1 MSRSLL
7 YEALVKHSQNK
18 VKFAERVLIREFT
31 LYLMILMR
39 EKNYIWRKM
48 NMLEDLKKEVH
59 KAHIKLWENRLVM
72 WTSGNVSARDP
83 KTDLVVI
90 KPSGVSYDKLL
101 PDNLVVVD
109 LNGNVIEGNLKPS
122 VDMATHLYVYKHM
135 PDVMSVI
142 HTHSTYASAFAAI
155 GKPIPVCLTAMAD
168 FFGRDIPVGELVL
181 IGEEEIG
188 KEIVRKI
195 GNSKAIIM
203 KNHGPFTIG
212 ASVDDA
218 LKAAIFLE
226 EAAKVLIMSKILGE
240 PQPIPGF
247 MVKILHKNYNEKYG
261 Q

>member
-1 MSRSLL
+1 
-7 YEALVKHSQNK
+7 
-18 VKFAERVLIREFT
+18 
-31 LYLMILMR
+31 
-39 EKNYIWRKM
+39 
-48 NMLEDLKKEVH
+48 MLENLKKEVYR
-59 KAHIKLWENRLVM
+59 AHMKLWENRLVM
-72 WTSGNVSARDP
+72 WTSGNVSGRDP
-83 KTDLVVI
+83 KTNLVVI

-109 LNGNVIEGNLKPS
+109 LNGNVIEGDLKPS

-135 PDVMSVI
+135 PEIMSVI

-188 KEIVRKI
+188 KEIVSKI
-195 GNSKAIIM
+195 GNSKAILM

-212 ASVDDA
+212 KNVNEA
-218 LKAAIFLE
+218 LQSAIFLE
-226 EAAKVLIMSKILGE
+226 ETAKVLIMSRILGE
-240 PQPIPGF
+240 SQPIPES

>member
-1 MSRSLL
+1 
-7 YEALVKHSQNK
+7 
-18 VKFAERVLIREFT
+18 
-31 LYLMILMR
+31 
-39 EKNYIWRKM
+39 
-48 NMLEDLKKEVH
+48 MLENLKGEVY
-59 KAHIKLWENRLVM
+59 KAHMNLGKNRLVM

-83 KTDLVVI
+83 KTNLVVI
-90 KPSGVSYDKLL
+90 KPSGVPYDKLS

-109 LNGNVIEGNLKPS
+109 LNGKVIDGNLKPS
-122 VDMATHLYVYKHM
+122 VDMATHLYIYRHM

-155 GKPIPVCLTAMAD
+155 GKSIPVCLTAMAD

-181 IGEEEIG
+181 IGEEEMG

-212 ASVDDA
+212 KSVSEA

-226 EAAKVLIMSKILGE
+226 ESAKTLIMAKILGE
-240 PQPIPGF
+240 PQSIPESI
-247 MVKILHKNYNEKYG
+247 VNKLHKNYIEKYG

>member
-1 MSRSLL
+1 
-7 YEALVKHSQNK
+7 
-18 VKFAERVLIREFT
+18 
-31 LYLMILMR
+31 
-39 EKNYIWRKM
+39 
-48 NMLEDLKKEVH
+48 MLENLRKEVYR
-59 KAHIKLWENRLVM
+59 AHIKLWENRLVM
-72 WTSGNVSARDP
+72 WTSGNVSGRDP

-101 PDNLVVVD
+101 PENLVVVD
-109 LNGNVIEGNLKPS
+109 LNGNIIEGNLKPS

-188 KEIVRKI
+188 KEIVSKI

-212 ASVDDA
+212 KNVNEA
-218 LKAAIFLE
+218 LKAATFLE
-226 EAAKVLIMSKILGE
+226 ETAKVLIMSRILGE
-240 PQPIPGF
+240 PQPIPGS

>member
-1 MSRSLL
+1 
-7 YEALVKHSQNK
+7 
-18 VKFAERVLIREFT
+18 
-31 LYLMILMR
+31 
-39 EKNYIWRKM
+39 
-48 NMLEDLKKEVH
+48 MLENLKKEVYQ
-59 KAHIKLWENRLVM
+59 AHIKLWENRLVM
-72 WTSGNVSARDP
+72 WTSGNVSGRDP
-83 KTDLVVI
+83 KTDLIVI

>member
-1 MSRSLL
+1 
-7 YEALVKHSQNK
+7 
-18 VKFAERVLIREFT
+18 
-31 LYLMILMR
+31 
-39 EKNYIWRKM
+39 
-48 NMLEDLKKEVH
+48 MLENLKKEVYR
-59 KAHIKLWENRLVM
+59 AHIKLWENRLVM

-109 LNGNVIEGNLKPS
+109 LNGNIIEGNLKPS
-122 VDMATHLYVYKHM
+122 VDMATHLYVYKHR
-135 PDVMSVI
+135 PEVMSVI

-212 ASVDDA
+212 ASVNEA

-226 EAAKVLIMSKILGE
+226 ETAKVLIMSRILGE
-240 PQPIPGF
+240 PQPIPEF

>member
-1 MSRSLL
+1 W
-7 YEALVKHSQNK
+7 END
-18 VKFAERVLIREFT
+18 
-31 LYLMILMR
+31 
-39 EKNYIWRKM
+39 EK
-48 NMLEDLKKEVH
+48 MLENLKKKVYKTH
-59 KAHIKLWENRLVM
+59 MKLWENRLVM
-72 WTSGNVSARDP
+72 WTSGNVSGRDP
-83 KTDLVVI
+83 KTNLVVI

-109 LNGNVIEGNLKPS
+109 LNGNIIEGNLKPS

-142 HTHSTYASAFAAI
+142 HTHSTYATAFAAI

-168 FFGRDIPVGELVL
+168 FFGCDIPVGELVL

-188 KEIVRKI
+188 KEIVGKI

-203 KNHGPFTIG
+203 KNHGPFAIG
-212 ASVDDA
+212 ASVNEA

-226 EAAKVLIMSKILGE
+226 ESAKTLIMAKILGE
-240 PQPIPGF
+240 PQSIPESI
-247 MVKILHKNYNEKYG
+247 VNKLHKNYIEKYG

>member
-1 MSRSLL
+1 
-7 YEALVKHSQNK
+7 
-18 VKFAERVLIREFT
+18 
-31 LYLMILMR
+31 
-39 EKNYIWRKM
+39 
-48 NMLEDLKKEVH
+48 MLENLKKEVYQ
-59 KAHIKLWENRLVM
+59 AHLKLWENRLVM

-90 KPSGVSYDKLL
+90 KPSGVSYDRLSS
-101 PDNLVVVD
+101 DNLVIVD
-109 LNGNVIEGNLKPS
+109 LNGKVIDGELKPS

-155 GKPIPVCLTAMAD
+155 GKGIPVCLTAMAD
-168 FFGRDIPVGELVL
+168 FFGCNIPIGNLVL

-212 ASVDDA
+212 TSVNEA
-218 LKAAIFLE
+218 LKAAIYLE
-226 EAAKVLIMSKILGE
+226 ESAKTLIMAKILGE
-240 PQPIPGF
+240 PQSIPES
-247 MVKILHKNYNEKYG
+247 MVNILHKNYTEKYG

>member
-1 MSRSLL
+1 
-7 YEALVKHSQNK
+7 
-18 VKFAERVLIREFT
+18 
-31 LYLMILMR
+31 
-39 EKNYIWRKM
+39 
-48 NMLEDLKKEVH
+48 MLENLKKEVYQ
-59 KAHIKLWENRLVM
+59 AHIKLWENKLVM
-72 WTSGNVSARDP
+72 WTSGNVSGRDP

-109 LNGNVIEGNLKPS
+109 LNGNVIEGDLKPS
-122 VDMATHLYVYKHM
+122 VDMATHLYVYKHI
-135 PDVMSVI
+135 PEIMSVI
-142 HTHSTYASAFAAI
+142 HTHSTYASAFAAV

-168 FFGRDIPVGELVL
+168 FFGCDIPVGELVL

-212 ASVDDA
+212 TSVNEA
-218 LKAAIFLE
+218 LQAAIFLE
-226 EAAKVLIMSKILGE
+226 EGAKVLIMSRILGE
-240 PQPIPGF
+240 PQPIPGS
-247 MVKILHKNYNEKYG
+247 MVKILHKNYVEKYG

>member
-1 MSRSLL
+1 
-7 YEALVKHSQNK
+7 
-18 VKFAERVLIREFT
+18 
-31 LYLMILMR
+31 
-39 EKNYIWRKM
+39 
-48 NMLEDLKKEVH
+48 MLENLKKEVY
-59 KAHIKLWENRLVM
+59 KAHLKLWENRLVM
-72 WTSGNVSARDP
+72 CTSGNVSARDP

-109 LNGNVIEGNLKPS
+109 LNGNIIEGNLKPS

-188 KEIVRKI
+188 KEIIRKI

-212 ASVDDA
+212 KNVNEA

-226 EAAKVLIMSKILGE
+226 EGAKVLIMSKILGE
-240 PQPIPGF
+240 PQPIPGS
-247 MVKILHKNYNEKYG
+247 MVKILYKNYNEKYG

>member
-1 MSRSLL
+1 
-7 YEALVKHSQNK
+7 
-18 VKFAERVLIREFT
+18 
-31 LYLMILMR
+31 
-39 EKNYIWRKM
+39 
-48 NMLEDLKKEVH
+48 MLENLKKEVCQ
-59 KAHIKLWENRLVM
+59 AHIKLWENKLVM

-90 KPSGVSYDKLL
+90 KPSGVPYDKLL

-109 LNGNVIEGNLKPS
+109 LKGNIIEGNLKPS

-135 PDVMSVI
+135 PEVMSVI

-188 KEIVRKI
+188 KEIVNKI

-212 ASVDDA
+212 TSVNEA
-218 LKAAIFLE
+218 LKLS
-226 EAAKVLIMSKILGE
+226 LIHISEPTRLGM
-240 PQPIPGF
+240 ISYA
-247 MVKILHKNYNEKYG
+247 V
-261 Q
+261 

>member
-1 MSRSLL
+1 
-7 YEALVKHSQNK
+7 
-18 VKFAERVLIREFT
+18 
-31 LYLMILMR
+31 
-39 EKNYIWRKM
+39 
-48 NMLEDLKKEVH
+48 MLENLKKEVYR
-59 KAHIKLWENRLVM
+59 AHLKLWENRLVM
-72 WTSGNVSARDP
+72 WTSGNVSGRDP
-83 KTDLVVI
+83 KTNLVVI

-109 LNGNVIEGNLKPS
+109 LNGNIIEGNLKPS

-135 PDVMSVI
+135 PEAMSVI

-212 ASVDDA
+212 ASVNEA

-226 EAAKVLIMSKILGE
+226 ETAKVLIMSRILGE
-240 PQPIPGF
+240 PQPIPGS

>member
-1 MSRSLL
+1 
-7 YEALVKHSQNK
+7 
-18 VKFAERVLIREFT
+18 
-31 LYLMILMR
+31 
-39 EKNYIWRKM
+39 
-48 NMLEDLKKEVH
+48 MLENLKKEVCQ
-59 KAHIKLWENRLVM
+59 AHIKLWENKLVM

-90 KPSGVSYDKLL
+90 KPSGVPYDKLL

-109 LNGNVIEGNLKPS
+109 LKGNIIEGNLKPS

-135 PDVMSVI
+135 PEVMSVI

-155 GKPIPVCLTAMAD
+155 GKPIQVCLTAMAD

-188 KEIVRKI
+188 KEIVNKI

-203 KNHGPFTIG
+203 KNHGPFTMG
-212 ASVDDA
+212 KNVSEA
-218 LKAAIFLE
+218 LQAAIFLE
-226 EAAKVLIMSKILGE
+226 ETAKVLIISKILGE
-240 PQPIPGF
+240 PQSIPESI
-247 MVKILHKNYNEKYG
+247 VSILHKNYTEKYG

>member
-1 MSRSLL
+1 
-7 YEALVKHSQNK
+7 
-18 VKFAERVLIREFT
+18 
-31 LYLMILMR
+31 
-39 EKNYIWRKM
+39 
-48 NMLEDLKKEVH
+48 MLENLKKEVYQ
-59 KAHIKLWENRLVM
+59 AHLKLWENRLVM

-90 KPSGVSYDKLL
+90 KPSGVSYDRLSS
-101 PDNLVVVD
+101 DNLVIVD
-109 LNGNVIEGNLKPS
+109 LNGKVIDGELKPS

-155 GKPIPVCLTAMAD
+155 GKGIPVCLTAMAD
-168 FFGRDIPVGELVL
+168 FFGCDIPVGELVL

-188 KEIVRKI
+188 KEIVKKI

-212 ASVDDA
+212 TSVNEA
-218 LKAAIFLE
+218 LKAAIYLE
-226 EAAKVLIMSKILGE
+226 ESAKTLIMAKILGE
-240 PQPIPGF
+240 PQSIPES
-247 MVKILHKNYNEKYG
+247 MVNILHKNYTEKYG